1 MSQEETMGLSEQ
13 DTRDGLVVGLIA
25 YASVAVFYSA
35 FDFLAARG
43 TLYTVNLLGQA
54 VFRGLRDPGVLQY
67 PVPLDRTA
75 IFLYNGLHL
84 VLSLAIGLVV
94 MRFVGQAERQPALAR
109 PMLLLVVSGFVV
121 TIIGVGALS
130 TSIRS
135 VLPWWS
141 ILVANSLAVT
151 LAALYVGRRR
161 PGIWGRLVLVA
172 GASES

>member
-1 MSQEETMGLSEQ
+1 MTSSNKN
-13 DTRDGLVVGLIA
+13 TRDGLVVGLIA
-25 YASVAVFYSA
+25 YAAVAAFYSA

-54 VFRGLRDPGVLQY
+54 VFRGLRDPGVLY
-67 PVPLDRTA
+67 TPIPLDSTA

-94 MRFVGQAERQPALAR
+94 MRFVGLAERHPPLAW
-109 PMLLLVVSGFVV
+109 PMLLLIVAGFVA
-121 TIIGVGALS
+121 TILGVGILS

-141 ILVANSLAVT
+141 IVVANSLAVAT
-151 LAALYVGRRR
+151 AAVYVLRRR
-161 PGIWGRLVLVA
+161 PGIWRRLVLPPD
-172 GASES
+172 